1 MNVIFKTLVE
11 DERTIIATNFEIER
25 EKRFEAGDNVYVI
38 NLIVPTGRHI
48 LYSDIDEAN
57 IEAIY
62 NRIIKRVE
70 AINNG
75 EQVSNVI
82 DMYSI

>member
-38 NLIVPTGRHI
+38 NLIVPTGRYI

>member
-11 DERTIIATNFEIER
+11 GERTIVTNNFEIER
-25 EKRFEAGDNVYVI
+25 ETRFEQGDNVYII
-38 NLIVPTGRHI
+38 NLVVPTGRYI

-57 IEAIY
+57 IEAMHT
-62 NRIIKRVE
+62 RIIERIE
-70 AINNG
+70 AIYSG